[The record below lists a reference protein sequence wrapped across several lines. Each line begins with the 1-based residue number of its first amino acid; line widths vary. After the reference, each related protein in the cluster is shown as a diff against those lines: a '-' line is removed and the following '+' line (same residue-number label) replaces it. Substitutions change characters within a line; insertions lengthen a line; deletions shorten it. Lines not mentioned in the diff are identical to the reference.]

1 MNHVTRRHHN
11 ATFCQ
16 LHEMST
22 DGLIYIFLI
31 SIQKHYLKNGLV
43 FADQIVM
50 SGSIEISLSFRW
62 SNSQAYEK
70 TQRRSVYS
78 L

>member
-1 MNHVTRRHHN
+1 MALNGPCYFFVNTLSAIANHITLRRDN

-31 SIQKHYLKNGLV
+31 SIQKHYLKNQWFG
-43 FADQIVM
+43 FAGQIVM
-50 SGSIEISLSFRW
+50 SSGI
-62 SNSQAYEK
+62 
-70 TQRRSVYS
+70 
-78 L
+78 